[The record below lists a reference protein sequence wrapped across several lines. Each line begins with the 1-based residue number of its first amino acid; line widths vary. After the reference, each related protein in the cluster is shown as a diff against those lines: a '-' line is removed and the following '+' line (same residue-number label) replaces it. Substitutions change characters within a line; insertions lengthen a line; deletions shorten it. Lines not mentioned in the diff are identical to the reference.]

1 MEELGIVGP
10 FEGSKPRQV
19 LITKQQWQ
27 EMQLVNGT
35 APTERFQTEME
46 FGTDGADGDDA
57 PF

>member
-27 EMQLVNGT
+27 EMQLINGT
-35 APTERFQTEME
+35 APTERSRLEAE
-46 FGTDGADGDDA
+46 FGTDAENYDQ
-57 PF
+57 